1 MANIV
6 VIGAGIGGLPT
17 AYELRHLLSHSHQ
30 VTLISASPKFTFIPS
45 LPWVTMGLTAL
56 SDV

>member
-56 SDV
+56 